1 MHVAAHC
8 DDVAEVAK
16 RVIDE
21 CAQEPINGDV
31 SKEDLVGYRV
41 GPLRLLLLDQLCRVL
56 VA

>member
-1 MHVAAHC
+1 MAAHC
-8 DDVAEVAK
+8 DDVAEVAEC
-16 RVIDE
+16 VIDE